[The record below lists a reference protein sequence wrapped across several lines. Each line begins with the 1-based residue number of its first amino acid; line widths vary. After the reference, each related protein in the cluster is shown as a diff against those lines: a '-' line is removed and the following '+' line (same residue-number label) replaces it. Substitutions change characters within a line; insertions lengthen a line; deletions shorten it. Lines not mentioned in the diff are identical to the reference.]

1 MQHFCSFSPNN
12 CSNRGKCVGHQCV
25 CKGDWIAKDC
35 SIHACPDS
43 CGVGDGRGICSKEH
57 CRCKLVSKLDTK
69 FSIHFQKSKRKKKSK
84 CNFLFIS
91 VQGYSGKSCSLHI
104 DNNVE
109 NEWHY
114 LASAYSGL
122 TARAAHSA
130 IYVRETD
137 SLYVYGGHNLN
148 DILGALQVCFNQK
161 KKKKY
166 EKIHLYSPEICNG

>member
-1 MQHFCSFSPNN
+1 MKFECNYLSFLCVIIFFFSPNN

-43 CGVGDGRGICSKEH
+43 CGASEGRGICSKEH
-57 CRCKLVSKLDTK
+57 CRCKDVSHGMPSISIAMKKALKLQFPV
-69 FSIHFQKSKRKKKSK
+69 FSS
-84 CNFLFIS
+84 L
-91 VQGYSGKSCSLHI
+91 QGYSGKACSLHI
-104 DNNVE
+104 DNNIE

-122 TARAAHSA
+122 TARAAHTA

-137 SLYVYGGHNLN
+137 SLYVFGGHNLN
-148 DILGALQVCFNQK
+148 NILGALQVSRTAK
-161 KKKKY
+161 
-166 EKIHLYSPEICNG
+166 